1 MSPPLT
7 PKLQIIGNSVFNLV
21 FYNTMHVFLLNNM
34 VQLYFFIN
42 NKKINTLISLYMIL
56 FTKLFQKLT
65 NKKTTVYGKENVRGW

>member
-1 MSPPLT
+1 
-7 PKLQIIGNSVFNLV
+7 
-21 FYNTMHVFLLNNM
+21 MHVFLLNNM

-42 NKKINTLISLYMIL
+42 NKKRNTLISLYMIL